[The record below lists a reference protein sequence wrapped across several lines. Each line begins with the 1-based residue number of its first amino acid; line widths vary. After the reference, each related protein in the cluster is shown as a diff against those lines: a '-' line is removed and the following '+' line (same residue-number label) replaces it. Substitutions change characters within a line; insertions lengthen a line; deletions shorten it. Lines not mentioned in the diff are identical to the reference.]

1 MTSKGDMRQDDKDE
15 MLDLDEDEYDD
26 NDDDNDDDDD
36 YEWDKITLSWFLQQ
50 LVELNIIGYLKE
62 NKSKNEF
69 FEKLVWKGI

>member
-1 MTSKGDMRQDDKDE
+1 MTSKGDKRQDDEDE

-26 NDDDNDDDDD
+26 NDDDDDD